1 MRRVGIVTTTC
12 QNCGITSYA
21 RDLCRELGKHHQC
34 VILEVEPPGIGIP
47 LSAAINADLDVVII
61 NYHEGRIPYVRSEHI
76 RAVQASGKRVI
87 LIHHNSFVLGCD
99 SFRGE
104 LVAPLYPVADAVV
117 THEPTVEGSV
127 FIPHGI
133 PEIGNLWGA
142 NAQPTVGTAGFPFP
156 WKRTDVVAEV
166 ARRTGSVANLICPRH
181 EGLLIP
187 PPEDD
192 WQRMLG
198 ERLRLCT
205 EFLPTATVVRLL
217 STSWLNIFWF
227 QSLDPGDALGQTG
240 SARLG
245 LAARRPV
252 IFSRHRKFRTLFPYE
267 DELYFAETQEEVYMT
282 AAKILGDIA
291 AGRTVK
297 EPKQVLID
305 QGWSKCGEMYG
316 ELIERVLH

>member
-1 MRRVGIVTTTC
+1 MRRVGILTTKHS
-12 QNCGITSYA
+12 NCGLPIYA
-21 RDLCRELGKHHQC
+21 RDLCQELSKHHHC
-34 VILEVEPPGIGIP
+34 AILDIEPPGIGIP

-61 NYHEGRIPYVRSEHI
+61 NYHEGRIPYVRSDHI
-76 RAVQASGKRVI
+76 QAVQASGKRVI
-87 LIHHNSFVLGCD
+87 LIHHNSLERG
-99 SFRGE
+99 SFDGE
-104 LVAPLYPVADAVV
+104 LIAPLYRVADAVV

-133 PEIGNLWGA
+133 PEIGNLWGV
-142 NAQPTVGTAGFPFP
+142 NAEPTIGTAGFPFP
-156 WKRTDVVAEV
+156 WKRPDVVVEAV
-166 ARRTGSVANLICPRH
+166 RRTGSVANLIWPRH
-181 EGLLIP
+181 EGLLDP
-187 PPEDD
+187 PPEAE
-192 WQRMLG
+192 WRTMLG
-198 ERLRLCT
+198 KRMRLCR
-205 EFLPTATVVRLL
+205 EFMSAPTVVRLL
-217 STSWLNIFWF
+217 SSSWLNIFWF
-227 QSLDPGDALGQTG
+227 QSLESTDALGQTG

-267 DELYFAETQEEVYMT
+267 DELYFAETQEEVYVT